1 MRTQEVL
8 WDQHILNDVAETAG
22 GGVATARRAGGRLRF
37 PGAQRDAWEAR
48 PLSLCFASL
57 FAFADVA
64 CVCDCA
70 DAQRATQPAPF
81 AWRLEPHAAP
91 PGLAGGAAAA
101 PSSDD
106 PLRANS
112 DGAFLAWHPL
122 RVPPP
127 GTVAAADAMLRM
139 RPDEATRDDD
149 APAAALRRSRRARA
163 LREAADE
170 AGDAS
175 EAMLAAPAWLFAGWS
190 GVVSAPAALGAHG
203 WWAQAPPTAPPA
215 VAMHLV
221 GAVHKA
227 RLLIQALA

>member
-1 MRTQEVL
+1 V
-8 WDQHILNDVAETAG
+8 
-22 GGVATARRAGGRLRF
+22 
-37 PGAQRDAWEAR
+37 
-48 PLSLCFASL
+48 
-57 FAFADVA
+57 
-64 CVCDCA
+64 
-70 DAQRATQPAPF
+70 QRATQLAPF
-81 AWRLEPHAAP
+81 AWRLEPFAAP
-91 PGLAGGAAAA
+91 PGLAGSATAFA
-101 PSSDD
+101 PALDD

-127 GTVAAADAMLRM
+127 GTAEAADAMLRL
-139 RPDEATRDDD
+139 RPDEATREDDD
-149 APAAALRRSRRARA
+149 APGAAALLRSRRARS

-227 RLLIQALA
+227 RAAASSACLIQA